1 MANDRIESK
10 IIGEIPLGENL
21 ASETYTIEAVHRE
34 GSDITAYKLNNW
46 EVIDGAEAV
55 RMCNLGQLPGY
66 MVSVSKFGEEFIRG
80 INDGDESNNLTSKPG
95 F

>member
-1 MANDRIESK
+1 MSEDRIKSR
-10 IIGEIPLGENL
+10 IIAEIPLGENI

-34 GSDITAYKLNNW
+34 GTDITSYKLNNGQ
-46 EVIDGAEAV
+46 VIDGAEAV
-55 RMCNLGQLPGY
+55 RMCNAGQLPGY
-66 MVSVSKFGEEFIRG
+66 MVSVSKYGEEFIRG